1 MIENDEYKQL
11 FLNELNERVE
21 SLSTLVLDLEKNC
34 SNAALVEQIMGVLH
48 SIKGMASSTGDNY

>member
-34 SNAALVEQIMGVLH
+34 SNAALVD